1 MTDKR
6 SQLRY
11 SSLADLCHLSALPHH
26 VCQCFCCLRYI
37 SKTGKDTVKLD
48 AGAHTLLHMVR
59 SNAQTA
65 PELYHRQAFL
75 LGKSEHF
82 VCFICE
88 PNIKKAFK
96 DMDSGKE
103 IVSPS
108 AFVHDAVQCIQ
119 HGKFTFKN
127 FFPILKGAICLSSE
141 LHTTC
146 TVYHHP
152 LRRANWDTMESL
164 IAFLKVLST
173 HSDNEDDQSTER
185 LLWGSYECGDDFE
198 CRVRKTPPIDEIIA
212 LVRWH
217 NRGASDDPLNLL
229 ASSYSDCCEE
239 TSSLRRALRNP
250 SCMQVLT
257 AAKQELRVSS
267 TGRGCRYCAG
277 CRDSPEQYQA
287 QESCSYSSCILLSW
301 ECIRPYVSHGI
312 GISQAMTWQPWT
324 IRCTETNTIQ
334 LRSYEYYQEMMSLSS
349 VPLQFK
355 FTSAREYYSVQ
366 LSQCFAM
373 EKNKCV
379 LR

>member
-1 MTDKR
+1 MTEKR
-6 SQLRY
+6 PQLRY
-11 SSLADLCHLSALPHH
+11 SSLADLCKLSALPDN

-37 SKTGKDTVKLD
+37 SKVGKDTVKLD
-48 AGAHTLLHMVR
+48 AGAHALLHIVG
-59 SNAQTA
+59 SNAQNA

-82 VCFICE
+82 ACFICE
-88 PNIKKAFK
+88 PNIKKTFK
-96 DMDSGKE
+96 DMDSGKD

-108 AFVHDAVQCIQ
+108 AFVHDAVQCMQ

-152 LRRANWDTMESL
+152 LRRANWDSLESG
-164 IAFLKVLST
+164 IAFLEVLST
-173 HSDNEDDQSTER
+173 HSDNDDDQSTER
-185 LLWGSYECGDDFE
+185 LLWGSYECGEDFE

-212 LVRWH
+212 LVRWQ

-257 AAKQELRVSS
+257 TTKKEIRARF
-267 TGRGCRYCAG
+267 TGQGCRYCAG
-277 CRDSPEQYQA
+277 CRDNAEQYQA
-287 QESCSYSSCILLSW
+287 QESTSYSSAILLSW
-301 ECIRPYVSHGI
+301 ECIHPYVSHSI
-312 GISQAMTWQPWT
+312 GISQAMAWQPWS

-334 LRSYEYYQEMMSLSS
+334 LRSYEYYQEIMSLPS
-349 VPLQFK
+349 VPQKFK
-355 FTSAREYYSVQ
+355 FISAREYYSVQ

-373 EKNKCV
+373 EKSKCV